1 LISQAITPHKPLFFP
16 GRPSLLLLGQYG
28 SLSCAPFCRLS
39 FAAAAASVP
48 FSTCGLLFLL
58 GRCYGPGGFA
68 ILKASVESDPSGTLV
83 SWNESSDLCRWSRVV
98 CNGRSRVSTLDLHGL
113 GLTGSVSPYV
123 GNLSYLRFLYLQ
135 DNQLSGELPHQLGG
149 LLHLEIL
156 NASSNLI
163 AGAIPANLSRC
174 SSLTTLD
181 LSQNLISGSIP
192 SHLELLSKLQ
202 VLKLGKNN
210 LTGTIPSAIGNL
222 SSLTTLN
229 LGTNA
234 LGGSIPGD
242 VGRLH
247 ALKDL
252 QIAVNHLAGH
262 VPPTL
267 YNLSS
272 LVFLDFASNFLF
284 GEIPGDVGYRLP
296 NLVNFH
302 FCFNQFTGL
311 IPPSLHNVTSIES
324 LRFSHNF
331 LHGPIPPGLG
341 NLRNLVMYNIGF
353 NQIVSSGADGLG
365 FITSLTNSTRLQHL
379 SIDGNLLEGVIPDSV
394 GNLSSRLYKFYSDAN
409 RISGSIPASIGQL
422 SSLALLTMSHNSIS
436 GGIPPEV
443 GQLRQLRV
451 LSLADNRLSGEIP
464 AAIGNLTMLT
474 ELQLGGNQLEGSIPS
489 TVGQLQQLQSLD
501 ASGNK
506 LEGSIPKELFT
517 ISSLASLLNLS
528 ENSLSGPL
536 PEGISDL
543 ANVVAIDLSGNMLS
557 GNITPSI
564 GNCRSLQILSMSNN
578 SFSGPIPDAIGDLKG
593 LRSIDLSLNQLS
605 GPIPQ
610 SLGELE
616 GLEFLNLSYNHL
628 EGVVPSQ
635 GVFRNLSAV
644 HLEGNTKL
652 CWSSSA
658 CMNTRNRAKL
668 PLFSI
673 VIVTAFI
680 VFLMATTICVFF
692 VKTRRRT
699 AKISTKPDSTRGQ
712 HPLISYEELH
722 RATESFHPRNLVG
735 TGSFGSVYKGVL
747 GDGLQVAVK
756 VLNLAAGGALKS
768 FVAECDALRN
778 ARHRNL
784 VKLITVCLSLD
795 PRNEEFRA
803 LVYEFMGNGSLEEW
817 IRGKRRHED
826 GSGLS
831 LLERLD
837 AAIDVASALDY
848 LHNDCEVPVV
858 HCDLKPSNVV
868 LDSDM
873 TAKVGDFGLAKVL
886 VDMESTATHGLK
898 GSIGYI
904 PPAKGDVYSY
914 GVMLLELITGKSPTD
929 ECFEGDLS
937 LERWVRAAF
946 PDELTRVLDA
956 ELTKA
961 SICHGG
967 REISREKQDE
977 CLVSVTGV
985 GLSCAKESPD
995 ARLTIREALSQ
1006 LKGIRDGLLKLELA
1020 ITI

>member
-1 LISQAITPHKPLFFP
+1 
-16 GRPSLLLLGQYG
+16 LLLLPPFP
-28 SLSCAPFCRLS
+28 SLRADSSSSSGDVVDREALLS
-39 FAAAAASVP
+39 
-48 FSTCGLLFLL
+48 
-58 GRCYGPGGFA
+58 
-68 ILKASVESDPSGTLV
+68 LKASMKSDPSGTLV
-83 SWNESSDLCRWSRVV
+83 SWNESSDLCQWRRVV
-98 CNGRSRVSTLDLHGL
+98 CNSRSRVSTLDLQGL
-113 GLTGSVSPYV
+113 GLTGSIGPYL

-149 LLHLEIL
+149 LLHLEVL

-163 AGAIPANLSRC
+163 GGAIPANLSRC
-174 SSLTTLD
+174 FNLTTLD
-181 LSQNLISGSIP
+181 LSQNAISGSIP
-192 SHLELLSKLQ
+192 SDLGLLSKLQ
-202 VLKLGKNN
+202 VLKLGKNQ

-229 LGTNA
+229 LGTNS
-234 LGGSIPGD
+234 LGGPIPGD
-242 VGRLH
+242 LGRLH
-247 ALKDL
+247 ALKVL
-252 QIAVNHLAGH
+252 QIAINDLAGQ

-272 LVFLDFASNFLF
+272 LVFLDFASNDLF

-296 NLVNFH
+296 NLVDFH
-302 FCFNQFTGL
+302 FCFNRFTGL
-311 IPPSLHNVTSIES
+311 IPPSLHNVTSIQS

-353 NQIVSSGADGLG
+353 NQIVSSGADGLE
-365 FITSLTNSTRLQHL
+365 FITSLTNSTRLEHL
-379 SIDGNLLEGVIPDSV
+379 AIDENLLEGVIPESV
-394 GNLSSRLYKFYSDAN
+394 GNLSGRLYKFYLGAN
-409 RISGSIPASIGQL
+409 KIFGSIPASIGQL
-422 SSLALLTMSHNSIS
+422 SSLALLNMSHNSIS

-443 GQLRQLRV
+443 GQLRQLKM
-451 LSLADNRLSGEIP
+451 LGLADNRLSGEIP

-474 ELQLGGNQLEGSIPS
+474 VLQLCGNQLEGSIPS
-489 TVGQLQQLQSLD
+489 TLGQLQQLQSVD
-501 ASGNK
+501 ASSNK
-506 LEGSIPKELFT
+506 FEGSIPRELFT
-517 ISSLASLLNLS
+517 LSTLTSLLNLS
-528 ENSLSGPL
+528 KNSLSGPL
-536 PEGISDL
+536 PEEISDL
-543 ANVVAIDLSGNMLS
+543 VNVVAIDLSGNMLS

-605 GPIPQ
+605 GPIPE

-628 EGVVPSQ
+628 EGVVPSD

-644 HLEGNTKL
+644 HLEGNSKL
-652 CWSSSA
+652 CTSSA
-658 CMNTRNRAKL
+658 CTNTRNRSKL

-680 VFLMATTICVFF
+680 VFLMASTICVFF
-692 VKTRRRT
+692 VKTRTRA
-699 AKISTKPDSTRGQ
+699 AKISTMTDSTRGQ

-747 GDGLQVAVK
+747 RDGMQVAVK
-756 VLNLAAGGALKS
+756 VLNLAAGGVLKS

-795 PRNEEFRA
+795 PRNDEFRA

-831 LLERLD
+831 LVERLD

-868 LDSDM
+868 LDADM

-886 VDMESTATHGLK
+886 VDLESTTTHGLR

-904 PPAKGDVYSY
+904 PPEYGFGGKPSAKGDVYSY

-929 ECFEGDLS
+929 ECFAGDLN
-937 LERWVRAAF
+937 LERWVRDAF

-956 ELTKA
+956 ELTTA
-961 SICHGG
+961 SICNGG
-967 REISREKQDE
+967 RRISPEKQDE
-977 CLVSVTGV
+977 CLVSVTSV